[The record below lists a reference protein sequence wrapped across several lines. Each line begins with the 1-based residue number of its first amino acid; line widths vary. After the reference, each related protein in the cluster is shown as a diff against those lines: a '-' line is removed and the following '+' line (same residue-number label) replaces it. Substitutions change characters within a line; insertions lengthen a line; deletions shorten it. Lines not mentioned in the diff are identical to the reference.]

1 MRTVF
6 DKELVSL
13 GKSVALM
20 GEKVEDNYDCLFKAM
35 KDNDESMIKNIIK
48 NDRTV
53 NDMQRSIEAQCL
65 HLITMQ
71 QPLATDLRKVSAS
84 LKVVTDIERIGDHVT
99 DMAEIILRL
108 HMKDMSKV
116 SAHIEE
122 MIVQTRQQMHHGIES
137 FIESKVNEE
146 DEMEKEDD
154 IIDGLFNK
162 VKSDVALALKNEN
175 QDIDDCID
183 VLMIAKYLERI
194 GDHSVNIGEWE
205 NFKED
210 GIINNIRLL

>member
-6 DKELVSL
+6 DKELINLS
-13 GKSVALM
+13 KSVALM
-20 GEKVEDNYDCLFKAM
+20 GEKVEDNYDCLFRAM
-35 KDNDESMIKNIIK
+35 RDQDESMIKNIIK

-99 DMAEIILRL
+99 DIAEIVLRL
-108 HMKDMSKV
+108 NMKDMSKV
-116 SAHIEE
+116 SSHIEE
-122 MIVQTRQQMHHGIES
+122 MILQTREQMHHGIES
-137 FIESKVNEE
+137 FIENKANKE
-146 DEMEKEDD
+146 DDMEKEDD
-154 IIDGLFNK
+154 VIDTLFNN
-162 VKSDVALALKNEN
+162 VKSDVATALRNEEQN
-175 QDIDDCID
+175 IDDCID

-205 NFKED
+205 CFKED
-210 GIINNIRLL
+210 GFIDNVRLL